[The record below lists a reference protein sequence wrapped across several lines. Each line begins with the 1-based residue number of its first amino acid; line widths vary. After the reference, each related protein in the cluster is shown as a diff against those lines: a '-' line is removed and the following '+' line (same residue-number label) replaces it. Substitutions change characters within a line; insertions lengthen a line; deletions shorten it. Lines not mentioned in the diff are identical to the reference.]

1 MKIRL
6 GYACV
11 PVTIDE
17 TSSHTL
23 TYTMYKKLGIKA
35 NHEELYQRAL
45 THTSY
50 SNEHSESESYEGLEF
65 LGDAVLELVSS
76 DFLDFTPIPII
87 ID

>member
-23 TYTMYKKLGIKA
+23 TYTNYKKLGNKA
-35 NHEELYQRAL
+35 NEKLDIVIK
-45 THTSY
+45 
-50 SNEHSESESYEGLEF
+50 SNFKSF
-65 LGDAVLELVSS
+65 NKTV
-76 DFLDFTPIPII
+76 
-87 ID
+87 

>member
-23 TYTMYKKLGIKA
+23 TYTNYKKLGELANIKLDKVIKD
-35 NHEELYQRAL
+35 NFFSNLL
-45 THTSY
+45 FLSHT
-50 SNEHSESESYEGLEF
+50 
-65 LGDAVLELVSS
+65 
-76 DFLDFTPIPII
+76 
-87 ID
+87 

>member
-35 NHEELYQRAL
+35 LDKL
-45 THTSY
+45 DSIIK
-50 SNEHSESESYEGLEF
+50 SNFESLEKITIPDGL
-65 LGDAVLELVSS
+65 
-76 DFLDFTPIPII
+76 I
-87 ID
+87 